1 MHHHRHVDIVK
12 MSFVD
17 KFTLAAEKM
26 DLPLFH
32 QTLAVINFHIFFRRY
47 GKKHGAPRQ
56 ILHHAR
62 SDDSCTCRQH
72 GRHLEEMATRMGGS
86 RERIR
91 FRTVRCSHRVQF
103 CKNGYGRAFLP
114 AIDAGLHTG
123 KGKSRLRRKS
133 QFFHITFH
141 F

>member
-26 DLPLFH
+26 DFPLFH
-32 QTLAVINFHIFFRRY
+32 QTLAVINFHILFRRY
-47 GKKHGAPRQ
+47 GKKHGTPRQ
-56 ILHHAR
+56 LFHNAR
-62 SDDSCTCRQH
+62 LDNPRTCRQH
-72 GRHLEEMATRMGGS
+72 GRHLEEMSARMGRS

-91 FRTVRCSHRVQF
+91 FGTVRGSHRVQF
-103 CKNGYGRAFLP
+103 RKNGYDRAFLP

-123 KGKSRLRRKS
+123 KSKSRLRHKS
-133 QFFHITFH
+133 
-141 F
+141 